1 MAIQPIDLQTLYAQ
15 LDKIGKSQVQQQ
27 AATQAARDAE
37 MQTNKNAADQKL
49 KSVQTAEAGDEKA
62 GVVHER
68 DGSGKEEGESGGKP
82 PAKKTEKPEESAE
95 IEKEIIRDPALGS
108 HIDISG

>member
-1 MAIQPIDLQTLYAQ
+1 MAIQPIDLQTLYSQ

-49 KSVQTAEAGDEKA
+49 KSVQTAEAGDEHA

-68 DGSGKEEGESGGKP
+68 DASGKEEGEASGKP
-82 PAKKTEKPEESAE
+82 PAKKPDNAEENAESA
-95 IEKEIIRDPALGS
+95 KEIIRDPSLGS

>member
-1 MAIQPIDLQTLYAQ
+1 VAIQPIDLQTLYAQ

-37 MQTNKNAADQKL
+37 MQTNKNDADQKL

-68 DGSGKEEGESGGKP
+68 DGSGKEEGESAGKSP
-82 PAKKTEKPEESAE
+82 TKKPEKDEENAES
-95 IEKEIIRDPALGS
+95 EKEIIRDPALGS